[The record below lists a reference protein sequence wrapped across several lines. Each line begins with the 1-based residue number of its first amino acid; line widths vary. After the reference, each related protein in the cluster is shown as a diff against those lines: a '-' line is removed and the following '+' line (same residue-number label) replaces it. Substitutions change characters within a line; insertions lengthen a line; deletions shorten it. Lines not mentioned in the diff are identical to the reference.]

1 MQGGVANAVN
11 ELARALSLAELLVPS
26 RDTTGPASVISGATV
41 PGSRIPAN
49 APAFYAVTD
58 AWAEIRQIEGWL
70 REQAGLPERVRGGS
84 NGNTVAA
91 LKAIIGLSETL
102 EPHRRTPGQGK
113 CRCDAC
119 KLLRSLT
126 ALTNPIL
133 ALAAIDKLTHWT
145 RLRVEPGCPACGI
158 NRELVHGFYVCPNCG
173 STVRRPACPYCRTYS
188 LRVAD
193 RSTVVACFYSGL
205 DGDGCKDADGN
216 RPFARVEISKLSGIV
231 LVWND
236 GLVEGGS
243 GLCPAPCTPVD
254 NRCPVTARPG

>member
-1 MQGGVANAVN
+1 VQGGVANAVN
-11 ELARALSLAELLVPS
+11 ELARALGLAELLVSS

-58 AWAEIRQIEGWL
+58 AHAEIRRIEAWL
-70 REQAGLPERVRGGS
+70 REQAGLPERLRGGS
-84 NGNTVAA
+84 TENTLAA
-91 LKAIIGLSETL
+91 LKAIIALAETL

-113 CRCDAC
+113 CRCGAC

-133 ALAAIDKLTHWT
+133 ALSAIDKLTHWT
-145 RLRVEPGCPACGI
+145 ALRTQPACPECGI
-158 NRELVHGFYVCPNCG
+158 RRVLRGEEYVCPNCG
-173 STVRRPACPYCRTYS
+173 SRVRRPVCPYCRTFS

-193 RSTVVACFYSGL
+193 RSTVVACFYSGD

-231 LVWND
+231 LVWSD
-236 GLVEGGS
+236 GLVQGGS
-243 GLCPAPCTPVD
+243 GLCPKLH
-254 NRCPVTARPG
+254 TACG